1 MKKLILVSLL
11 LFLFISISSIK
22 GTFSYYQDEAKKK
35 TTYDVA
41 SWIVKVNDTDITLE
55 ESNEFSIND
64 ITLNIPESSIEGL
77 KVSNEKF
84 APGTSGYFDILLDL
98 SKVDTLVDYYLEIDK
113 SNFVNNNIHIS
124 SVTFNDAEIELKDN
138 KYTSSTDKL
147 YENVLIRVNF
157 NWELDGEDQDTGID
171 STTDLIIPVTIN
183 VVQRIE

>member
-98 SKVDTLVDYYLEIDK
+98 SKVDTLVDYDLEIDK

-124 SVTFNDAEIELKDN
+124 SVTFNDAEIEFKDN
-138 KYTSSTDKL
+138 KYSSSTDKL

-157 NWELDGEDQDTGID
+157 NWELDGDDQDTGID